1 MITDPSPSGHKTSK
15 QRYTIME
22 ILMIGITIEGM
33 AITISKNMGI
43 FLKIALGNT
52 LEVIIIYGYM
62 ILYVLFILRPV
73 M

>member
-1 MITDPSPSGHKTSK
+1 MIVDPSPSGHQTSK

-52 LEVIIIYGYM
+52 LEVITIYGYM